1 MNLSSLFKNNQSI
14 VLLSTLVLIMI
25 YGMFSQSFILSS
37 IIFVVILVTM
47 FIPTDSLPAGDPAVR
62 TSIYRVLTDA
72 ADGKLEDRVTHIPAD
87 GSALSALA
95 WSVNGVLDQ
104 LEAFMREAHTCI
116 ESASEGKTY
125 RRAYASGLH
134 GIFHTTARDLNE
146 AISSIA
152 SGYEQKIRGNLAHE
166 FSTLGG
172 GMSSGL
178 EITLTDIKHAQED
191 AIKIVNVAQRTSQE
205 SSKSLDSVIE
215 IGERLNKLVN
225 LIASSHEGI
234 VSLEHR
240 SKEISEVVGLIKDIA
255 DQTNLLALN
264 AAIEAA
270 RAGEHGRGFAVVAD
284 EVRKLAERTQKAT
297 TEIEINISSL
307 QQDANDMRT
316 NSDNISEIADSSNQ
330 VIHEFED
337 TFSELNTLA
346 KDSSKTA
353 VMVQNRLFT
362 TLMKVDHII
371 FKSNAYTSILEDHES
386 AHLETHEDCVIGKWY
401 IGEGKERFGHTKS
414 FRDLHAPHTIV
425 HESAHKNFVFVKDG
439 TTLKYDNPKAIIEN
453 FKEMEDASQIMYSKL
468 DSMIEE
474 FNDKNE
480 S

>member
-1 MNLSSLFKNNQSI
+1 MNLSSLFKNNQSL
-14 VLLSTLVLIMI
+14 VLLSTLLLVMI
-25 YGMFSQSFILSS
+25 YGLFAQSYILSS
-37 IIFVVILVTM
+37 LVFIVILVSM
-47 FIPTDSLPAGDPAVR
+47 FIPTESLPAGDSAVR
-62 TSIYRVLTDA
+62 SSIYRVLTDA
-72 ADGKLEDRVTHIPAD
+72 ADGKLEDRVTNIPND
-87 GSALSALA
+87 GSPLSALA
-95 WSVNGVLDQ
+95 WSVNDVLDQ
-104 LEAFMREAHTCI
+104 VEAFMREAHTSI
-116 ESASEGKTY
+116 EMASKGETY
-125 RRAYASGLH
+125 RRAYTSGLH
-134 GIFHTTARDLNE
+134 GIFNYTAKDLND

-178 EITLTDIKHAQED
+178 EITLNDITIAQED
-191 AIKIVNVAQRTSQE
+191 AIKIVKVAKQTSLE

-215 IGERLNKLVN
+215 IGDRLNNLVN

-234 VSLEHR
+234 ISLEQR

-307 QQDANDMRT
+307 QQDANDMRS

-337 TFSELNTLA
+337 TFKELNTLA
-346 KDSSKTA
+346 KDSSQTA
-353 VMVQNRLFT
+353 VMVQNRLFA

-371 FKSNAYTSILEDHES
+371 FKSKSYTAILEDIVPDVM
-386 AHLETHEDCVIGKWY
+386 ETHENCVMGKWY
-401 IGEGKERFGHTKS
+401 VGEGKERFGHTKS
-414 FRDLHAPHTIV
+414 FKDINAPHIILHA
-425 HESAHKNFVFVKDG
+425 SAHKNIEFVKDG
-439 TTLKYDNPKAIIEN
+439 TTLKYDNPKIIVEN
-453 FKEMEDASQIMYSKL
+453 FKEMENASELVYSNLDA
-468 DSMIEE
+468 MILEY
-474 FNDKNE
+474 NAK
-480 S
+480 SRS